1 MGVKIISEEAAHTER
16 PPLRLVMAPEP
27 APKVEKVKEPNPARE
42 EFFRAMLVTLTATAM
57 ILAAR
62 VVLVMSVVGAFVLAL
77 LTVNHP
83 SIGAIATTG
92 IYCIGVIAPLAY
104 LALKKG

>member
-1 MGVKIISEEAAHTER
+1 MGVKIISEEPVHVER

-27 APKVEKVKEPNPARE
+27 IKVKEPNPARE
-42 EFFRAMLVTLTATAM
+42 EFFQAMLVTLTATAM

-62 VVLVMSVVGAFVLAL
+62 VVLVMAVISAFVLAL
-77 LTVNHP
+77 LTVSHP
-83 SIGAIATTG
+83 SIGAIVTTG

>member
-1 MGVKIISEEAAHTER
+1 MGVKIISEEPIQMER
-16 PPLRLVMAPEP
+16 PALRLVMAPEP
-27 APKVEKVKEPNPARE
+27 IPPQVKEKESNPARE
-42 EFFRAMLVTLTATAM
+42 EFFNAMLVTLSATAM

-62 VVLVMSVVGAFVLAL
+62 VVLVMAVLGAFVLAL
-77 LTVNHP
+77 LTVGNP
-83 SIGAIATTG
+83 SIGAIVTTG